1 MSNTGH
7 QPRSESPLHYGLT
20 SQVTENAPISLV
32 VREIHQSCHLT
43 LRGDSGDTQFGHAVL
58 QVTGVTLPTKPG
70 TYKRSGNTSIYWLGP
85 NEWLVTA
92 ASQALS
98 LESALRQQLKGHVA
112 VVDVSGGQ
120 TQVNLSGEQVG
131 TLLKKASVYDFGS
144 WAEASDQD
152 GRCTQTTFASASAL
166 VAKNADGSIDL
177 IIRRSFSDY
186 IMQWLLDA
194 VEDTGFKTQA

>member
-20 SQVTENAPISLV
+20 SQVTENASSSLV
-32 VREIHQSCHLT
+32 VREIHQGCHLT
-43 LRGDSGDTQFGHAVL
+43 LRGDSGDTQFAHAVL

-70 TYKRSGNTSIYWLGP
+70 AYKRSGNTSIYWLGP

-92 ASQALS
+92 ASDALS

-166 VAKNADGSIDL
+166 VAQNADGSIDL

-194 VEDTGFKTQA
+194 VKDTGFKSQA

>member
-20 SQVTENAPISLV
+20 SQVTENAQSSLV
-32 VREIHQSCHLT
+32 VQEIYQGCHLT
-43 LRGDSGDTQFGHAVL
+43 LRGDSGDTQFGQAVL

-70 TYKRSGNTSIYWLGP
+70 TYKRSGNTSIFWLGP

-92 ASQALS
+92 ASDALS
-98 LESALRQQLKGHVA
+98 LEIALRQQLKGHVA

-166 VAKNADGSIDL
+166 VAQNADGSIDL

-194 VEDTGFKTQA
+194 VKDAGFKSQA

>member
-7 QPRSESPLHYGLT
+7 QPHSESSLHYGLT
-20 SQVTENAPISLV
+20 SQVTENTPSSLV
-32 VREIHQSCHLT
+32 VREIHQGCHLI

-70 TYKRSGNTSIYWLGP
+70 TYERSGNTSIYWLGP

-92 ASQALS
+92 ASDALS
-98 LESALRQQLKGHVA
+98 LESALRQQLEGHVA

-166 VAKNADGSIDL
+166 VAQNADGSIDL

-194 VEDTGFKTQA
+194 VKDTGFKSQA

>member
-20 SQVTENAPISLV
+20 SQVTENAQSSLV
-32 VREIHQSCHLT
+32 VQEIYQGCHLT

-70 TYKRSGNTSIYWLGP
+70 TYRRSDNTSIYWLGP

-92 ASQALS
+92 TSDALS
-98 LESALRQQLKGHVA
+98 LGSALRQELKGHVA

-120 TQVNLSGEQVG
+120 TQVNLSGEQVD

-144 WAEASDQD
+144 WAEASDQG
-152 GRCTQTTFASASAL
+152 GRCTQSTFASASAL
-166 VAKNADGSIDL
+166 VVKNVDGSVDL

-194 VEDTGFKTQA
+194 VKDTGFKSQA

>member
-20 SQVTENAPISLV
+20 SQVTENASSSLV
-32 VREIHQSCHLT
+32 VREIHQGCHLT
-43 LRGDSGDTQFGHAVL
+43 LRGDSGDTQFAHAVL

-92 ASQALS
+92 ASDALS
-98 LESALRQQLKGHVA
+98 LESALRQQFEGHVA

-144 WAEASDQD
+144 WAEASDLD

-166 VAKNADGSIDL
+166 VAQNADGSIDL

-194 VEDTGFKTQA
+194 VKDTGFKSQA

>member
-7 QPRSESPLHYGLT
+7 QPRFESPLHYGLT
-20 SQVTENAPISLV
+20 SQVTENAQSSLV
-32 VREIHQSCHLT
+32 VQEIYQGCHLT

-70 TYKRSGNTSIYWLGP
+70 TYRRSDNTSIYWLGP

-92 ASQALS
+92 TSDALS
-98 LESALRQQLKGHVA
+98 LGSALRQELKGHVA

-166 VAKNADGSIDL
+166 VAQNADGSIDL

-194 VEDTGFKTQA
+194 VKDAKFKSQA